1 MSHCW
6 ILMSRKRHQCAES
19 RLMEEGGDVIGLDGL
34 HVRVLGGEGR
44 RHVELNFLYGMHCFS
59 NVNLHRSIVTSP

>member
-1 MSHCW
+1 
-6 ILMSRKRHQCAES
+6 
-19 RLMEEGGDVIGLDGL
+19 MEEGGDVIGLDGL